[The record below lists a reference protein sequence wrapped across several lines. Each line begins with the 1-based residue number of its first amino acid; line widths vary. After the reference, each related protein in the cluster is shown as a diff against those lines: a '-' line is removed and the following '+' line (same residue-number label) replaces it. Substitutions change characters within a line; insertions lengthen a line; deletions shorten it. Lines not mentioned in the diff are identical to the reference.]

1 MTNKRIPQ
9 PPSPIGYGE
18 PREQTKITEDRKSTR
33 LNSSHSQISY
43 AVFCL
48 KKKNNT
54 LCILIIGKNAQQ
66 INQACLTTANMNTT
80 ISLNPVYDNNI
91 GPCLMHKSNAPSKHN
106 VSPC

>member
-48 KKKNNT
+48 KKKNNSMCSSLILEYAVT
-54 LCILIIGKNAQQ
+54 LCSLVVSSRSHSFSGPHIH
-66 INQACLTTANMNTT
+66 ANRDCSTLHELSPPG
-80 ISLNPVYDNNI
+80 ICRLL
-91 GPCLMHKSNAPSKHN
+91 PCARS
-106 VSPC
+106 